1 MRDHLRAE
9 LPLAALMMALQRQRP
24 AAGLIQYSD
33 RGVQYASEEYR
44 GALQLA
50 GMRPSMSRK
59 GDCLDNAPMESF
71 FHSSK
76 PSSSTIRNM
85 RRERMPNATCSPSS
99 KDSTIEC
106 VSTRHLATSAPS
118 KWNERRPNPVH

>member
-1 MRDHLRAE
+1 MRDHLSAE
-9 LPLAALMMALQRQRP
+9 LPLAPLMMALQRQRP
-24 AAGLIQYSD
+24 AAGLIQHSD

-44 GALQLA
+44 AALQLA

-71 FHSSK
+71 FHTLK
-76 PSSSTIRNM
+76 TELVHDQKYATRVGA
-85 RRERMPNATCSPSS
+85 RATCSPSS

-106 VSTRHLATSAPS
+106 VSTRHLATSALS
-118 KWNERRPNPVH
+118 KWNEGGLNPVV